1 MRRPTAGQAAA
12 WGSGLDL
19 WGDPPLNGGMDG
31 GDFTLSFWEIAR
43 ASFFSAFINIV
54 YALVA
59 LLLVLATLRFV
70 DRFVV
75 TSVDFL
81 DEIRKGNVAAA
92 IFAGLTV
99 IAIALIISFALR

>member
-1 MRRPTAGQAAA
+1 MNEGEFA
-12 WGSGLDL
+12 
-19 WGDPPLNGGMDG
+19 
-31 GDFTLSFWEIAR
+31 LSFWQIAR
-43 ASFFSAFINIV
+43 ASMFSALVNVV
-54 YALVA
+54 YALMA